1 MHSKLFVSLLNYL
14 RSSTRSIRK
23 CKLTIWRN
31 REPWQLIEVLC
42 TRIFHTI
49 VWVLFFI
56 SHFQGISLYFLY
68 SSLHPS
74 FFLFFFFWSFFFL
87 ALSLSLLFF
96 FLSPFALFFI
106 TIFYLSSVTYYK
118 YIVHPCMFISLI
130 VVLMKQLWMFT
141 IFFVSTFECNN
152 KVNKITKKI
161 ESFSLSFFLSL
172 LENYL
177 LNTAKA

>member
-1 MHSKLFVSLLNYL
+1 
-14 RSSTRSIRK
+14 
-23 CKLTIWRN
+23 
-31 REPWQLIEVLC
+31 
-42 TRIFHTI
+42 
-49 VWVLFFI
+49 
-56 SHFQGISLYFLY
+56 
-68 SSLHPS
+68 
-74 FFLFFFFWSFFFL
+74 
-87 ALSLSLLFF
+87 LFF